1 MSDAIEVAD
10 NPQATRFELRL
21 NGELVGFADYVL
33 KGGTIILTHTE
44 VQPEF
49 EGRGLAA
56 RLARAALDGAR
67 DAGLTVIPRCPYI
80 ASYIERHPEYADL
93 LARSAKNSKNEF

>member
-1 MSDAIEVAD
+1 MPDAIEVAD
-10 NPQATRFELRL
+10 NPRAARYEVLL
-21 NGELVGFADYVL
+21 NGRPAGFAEYVL

-44 VQPEF
+44 VGPEF
-49 EGRGLAA
+49 EGRGLAG

-67 DAGLTVIPRCPYI
+67 EAGLTVIARCSYI

-93 LARSAKNSKNEF
+93 LARTAKDES